1 MAPFLQ
7 NRFSFLSAACDK
19 EKLPSVG
26 YSSNTYS
33 NSELVPGETATITCS
48 SGYEFKGELIPTATE
63 MPELPPGLREPNRGE
78 VFSDKAKLEMPMG
91 RGGAIQLLEYQMV
104 WREGQI

>member
-78 VFSDKAKLEMPMG
+78 VFSDKAKLEIHFNANFAG
-91 RGGAIQLLEYQMV
+91 V
-104 WREGQI
+104 

>member
-1 MAPFLQ
+1 MAPVFQ

-48 SGYEFKGELIPTATE
+48 SGYEFKGELVPTATE
-63 MPELPPGLREPNRGE
+63 MPQLPPGQREPARGKRTIKKRFLRIFPKE
-78 VFSDKAKLEMPMG
+78 GV
-91 RGGAIQLLEYQMV
+91 GGVNFFKTIL
-104 WREGQI
+104 